1 MDSSRLPVPPGVDDR
16 WLVSDRLGHQLIRV
30 MRAVERAKAGRSVGP
45 DGVERAAYIL
55 LARLVL
61 EGPRRSNA
69 LAESVHSDP
78 STVSRQV
85 AGLVRAGLVERR
97 PDPEDGRATLL
108 APTAEGLRVF
118 QANRDR
124 RNREIGA
131 ITAHWDEADR
141 VHLVELLARLA
152 GDLEERQAPSHTHTP
167 APPSPATAPPEAS

>member
-1 MDSSRLPVPPGVDDR
+1 MDSSRLPAPPPGADDR
-16 WLVSDRLGHQLIRV
+16 WFVSDRLGHQLIRV
-30 MRAVERAKAGRSVGP
+30 MRAMERAKAAKSVGV
-45 DGVERAAYIL
+45 DGVERAAYVL

-124 RNREIGA
+124 RNRQISAMTE
-131 ITAHWDEADR
+131 HWDEADR
-141 VHLVELLARLA
+141 TRLVELLERLA
-152 GDLEERQAPSHTHTP
+152 GDIEHQHATTTP
-167 APPSPATAPPEAS
+167 APPSAAVSGQEAS

>member
-1 MDSSRLPVPPGVDDR
+1 MDPTGLPAPPGVDDR
-16 WLVSDRLGHQLIRV
+16 WLVSDRLGHQIIRL
-30 MRAVERAKAGRSVGP
+30 MRAVERAKAGKAVGP
-45 DGVERAAYIL
+45 DGVERAAYVL

-61 EGPRRSNA
+61 DGPRRSNT

-108 APTAEGLRVF
+108 APTPEGLRVF

-124 RNREIGA
+124 RNREISDV
-131 ITAHWDEADR
+131 TAHWDEVDR
-141 VHLVELLARLA
+141 RRLVELLERLA
-152 GDLEERQAPSHTHTP
+152 GDLEHRHAPATH
-167 APPSPATAPPEAS
+167 APPSSATASPEAS

>member
-1 MDSSRLPVPPGVDDR
+1 MESTGTRFPAPPGVDER
-16 WLVSDRLGHQLIRV
+16 WLVSDRLGHQMIR
-30 MRAVERAKAGRSVGP
+30 MIRMIARAKAGKGVGP
-45 DGVERAAYIL
+45 DGVERAAYVL

-108 APTAEGLRVF
+108 APTPEGLRVF
-118 QANRDR
+118 EANRDR
-124 RNREIGA
+124 RNHEISDM
-131 ITAHWDEADR
+131 TDHWDEDDR
-141 VHLVELLARLA
+141 VRLAELLERFA
-152 GDLEERQAPSHTHTP
+152 GDLEDRHGPAPTP
-167 APPSPATAPPEAS
+167 APPSPALHGQETS

>member
-1 MDSSRLPVPPGVDDR
+1 MDSSRLPAPPGVDDR
-16 WLVSDRLGHQLIRV
+16 WRVSDRLGHQLIRV
-30 MRAVERAKAGRSVGP
+30 MRAVERAKAGRAVGP
-45 DGVERAAYIL
+45 DGVERAAYVL

-124 RNREIGA
+124 RNCEISA
-131 ITAHWDEADR
+131 MTERWDEADR
-141 VHLVELLARLA
+141 VRLVELLERLA
-152 GDLEERQAPSHTHTP
+152 GDLEDHHATAPT
-167 APPSPATAPPEAS
+167 PPSPVLAPPEAS

>member
-1 MDSSRLPVPPGVDDR
+1 MESSRLPLPPGVDDR
-16 WLVSDRLGHQLIRV
+16 WRVSDRLGHQLIRV
-30 MRAVERAKAGRSVGP
+30 MRAVERAKAGKAVGP
-45 DGVERAAYIL
+45 DGVERAAYVL

-108 APTAEGLRVF
+108 APTDEGLRVF
-118 QANRDR
+118 EANRDR
-124 RNREIGA
+124 RNREISA
-131 ITAHWDEADR
+131 MTAHWDEADR
-141 VHLVELLARLA
+141 VRLAELLEQLA
-152 GDLEERQAPSHTHTP
+152 VDLEHRHHP
-167 APPSPATAPPEAS
+167 APLAPPEAS

>member
-1 MDSSRLPVPPGVDDR
+1 MDSSGLPAPPGVDDR
-16 WLVSDRLGHQLIRV
+16 WLVSDRLGHQMIRL
-30 MRAVERAKAGRSVGP
+30 MRAVERAKAGADAP
-45 DGVERAAYIL
+45 DGVERAAYVL

-61 EGPRRSNA
+61 DGPRRSNA

-131 ITAHWDEADR
+131 LTAHWDEADR
-141 VHLVELLARLA
+141 CRLAELLERLA
-152 GDLEERQAPSHTHTP
+152 TDIERHHAP
-167 APPSPATAPPEAS
+167 APPPVLAPEAS

>member
-1 MDSSRLPVPPGVDDR
+1 MDSSRLPAPPGVDDR
-16 WLVSDRLGHQLIRV
+16 WRVSDRLGHQLIRV
-30 MRAVERAKAGRSVGP
+30 MRAVERAKAGRAVGP
-45 DGVERAAYIL
+45 DGVERAAYVL

-108 APTAEGLRVF
+108 GATAEGLRVF

-131 ITAHWDEADR
+131 MTEHWDEADR
-141 VHLVELLARLA
+141 VHLVELLERLA
-152 GDLEERQAPSHTHTP
+152 VDLEDRHAPATTP
-167 APPSPATAPPEAS
+167 APPSPAMAPPEAS

>member
-16 WLVSDRLGHQLIRV
+16 WQVSDRLGHQLIRV
-30 MRAVERAKAGRSVGP
+30 MRAMERAKAGKGVGP
-45 DGVERAAYIL
+45 DGVERAAYVL

-108 APTAEGLRVF
+108 APTSEGLRVF
-118 QANRDR
+118 EANRDR
-124 RNREIGA
+124 RNNQISEM
-131 ITAHWDEADR
+131 TAHWAESDR
-141 VHLVELLARLA
+141 HRLIELLERFAGDIEQRLA
-152 GDLEERQAPSHTHTP
+152 PSPT
-167 APPSPATAPPEAS
+167 PPSAALRGQEAS

>member
-1 MDSSRLPVPPGVDDR
+1 MDSTRLPAPPGVDDR
-16 WLVSDRLGHQLIRV
+16 WLVSDRLGHQMIRL
-30 MRAVERAKAGRSVGP
+30 MRAVERAKAGKAVGP
-45 DGVERAAYIL
+45 DGVERAAYVL

-97 PDPEDGRATLL
+97 PDPDDGRATLL
-108 APTAEGLRVF
+108 AATDEGLRVF

-131 ITAHWDEADR
+131 LTAHWDEADR
-141 VHLVELLARLA
+141 VRLVELLDRLTS
-152 GDLEERQAPSHTHTP
+152 DFENHHLPS
-167 APPSPATAPPEAS
+167 AASSPVLAPPEAS

>member
-1 MDSSRLPVPPGVDDR
+1 MDSSRLPAPPGVDDR
-16 WLVSDRLGHQLIRV
+16 WLVSDRLGHQMIRL
-30 MRAVERAKAGRSVGP
+30 MRAVERAKAGKAIGP
-45 DGVERAAYIL
+45 DGVERAAYVL

-108 APTAEGLRVF
+108 APTPEGLRVF
-118 QANRDR
+118 EANRDR
-124 RNREIGA
+124 RNREISGM
-131 ITAHWDEADR
+131 TEHWDEADR
-141 VHLVELLARLA
+141 VRLVELLERLA
-152 GDLEERQAPSHTHTP
+152 GDLEDRHAPTP
-167 APPSPATAPPEAS
+167 SSAPPSSAMAPPEAS

>member
-1 MDSSRLPVPPGVDDR
+1 MDSSVPPLPAPAGVDER
-16 WLVSDRLGHQLIRV
+16 WLVSDRLGHQMIRLIRL
-30 MRAVERAKAGRSVGP
+30 VERAKAGKAVGP
-45 DGVERAAYIL
+45 DGVERAAYVL

-61 EGPRRSNA
+61 DGPRRSNA

-97 PDPEDGRATLL
+97 PDPDDGRASLL
-108 APTAEGLRVF
+108 GATDEGVRVF

-131 ITAHWDEADR
+131 VTAHWPEADR
-141 VHLVELLARLA
+141 VQLTTLLDRLTTDFEHHLA
-152 GDLEERQAPSHTHTP
+152 QC
-167 APPSPATAPPEAS
+167 PATGQEAS

>member
-1 MDSSRLPVPPGVDDR
+1 MDSTGLPAPPGVDDR

-30 MRAVERAKAGRSVGP
+30 KRAMERAKAHGAVGP

-85 AGLVRAGLVERR
+85 AGLVRAGLVERT

-108 APTAEGLRVF
+108 APTPEGLRVF

-124 RNREIGA
+124 RNREIS
-131 ITAHWDEADR
+131 TMTDHWDEADR
-141 VHLVELLARLA
+141 VRLAELLERLA
-152 GDLEERQAPSHTHTP
+152 GDLEDHHAP
-167 APPSPATAPPEAS
+167 APPHVLAPEAS

>member
-1 MDSSRLPVPPGVDDR
+1 MESPRLPAPPGVDDR

-30 MRAVERAKAGRSVGP
+30 MRAVERAKAGKSVGP
-45 DGVERAAYIL
+45 DGVERAAYVL

-108 APTAEGLRVF
+108 APTDEGLRVF
-118 QANRDR
+118 HANRDR

-131 ITAHWDEADR
+131 MTEYWDEGDR
-141 VHLVELLARLA
+141 VRLVELLEQLA
-152 GDLEERQAPSHTHTP
+152 GDLERHHAPT
-167 APPSPATAPPEAS
+167 PPSAAVRGQEAS

>member
-1 MDSSRLPVPPGVDDR
+1 MDSSRLPVPPGADDR
-16 WLVSDRLGHQLIRV
+16 WLVSDRLGHQLMRV
-30 MRAVERAKAGRSVGP
+30 MRAMERAKAGKGVGP
-45 DGVERAAYIL
+45 DGVERAAYVL

-108 APTAEGLRVF
+108 APTPEGLRVF
-118 QANRDR
+118 EANRDR
-124 RNREIGA
+124 RNRQIGSM
-131 ITAHWDEADR
+131 TEHWDETDR
-141 VHLVELLARLA
+141 VRLVELLERLA
-152 GDLEERQAPSHTHTP
+152 GDIEDRLTP
-167 APPSPATAPPEAS
+167 APSPTPSSPALSSEAS

>member
-1 MDSSRLPVPPGVDDR
+1 MDSTGLPAPPGVDDR
-16 WLVSDRLGHQLIRV
+16 WLVSDRLGHQMIRL
-30 MRAVERAKAGRSVGP
+30 MRAVERVKAGKAVGP
-45 DGVERAAYIL
+45 DGVERAAYVL

-85 AGLVRAGLVERR
+85 AGLVRAGLVERT

-108 APTAEGLRVF
+108 APTPEGLRVF

-124 RNREIGA
+124 RNREIS
-131 ITAHWDEADR
+131 TMTDHWDEADR
-141 VHLVELLARLA
+141 VRLVELLERLA
-152 GDLEERQAPSHTHTP
+152 GDLEDHHAS
-167 APPSPATAPPEAS
+167 APPPVLAPEAS

>member
-1 MDSSRLPVPPGVDDR
+1 MDSTGLPAPPGVDDR

-30 MRAVERAKAGRSVGP
+30 KRAMERAKAHGAVGP

-61 EGPRRSNA
+61 DGPRRSNA

-85 AGLVRAGLVERR
+85 AGLVRAGLVERT

-108 APTAEGLRVF
+108 TVTPEGTRRM
-118 QANRDR
+118 RDVGAR
-124 RNREIGA
+124 RRRLL
-131 ITAHWDEADR
+131 DER
-141 VHLVELLARLA
+141 LGEWSEKELDAFVRQLARYN
-152 GDLEERQAPSHTHTP
+152 
-167 APPSPATAPPEAS
+167 ASLSDSITDS

>member
-1 MDSSRLPVPPGVDDR
+1 MDSSRLPAPPGADDR

-30 MRAVERAKAGRSVGP
+30 MRAMERAKAGKAIGP
-45 DGVERAAYIL
+45 DGVERAAYVL
-55 LARLVL
+55 LARLVM

-108 APTAEGLRVF
+108 APTPEGLRVF

-124 RNREIGA
+124 RNHQISALTE
-131 ITAHWDEADR
+131 HWDEADR
-141 VHLVELLARLA
+141 VRLVDLLERLA
-152 GDLEERQAPSHTHTP
+152 ADIEHHHALSP
-167 APPSPATAPPEAS
+167 APASPAVAPPEAS